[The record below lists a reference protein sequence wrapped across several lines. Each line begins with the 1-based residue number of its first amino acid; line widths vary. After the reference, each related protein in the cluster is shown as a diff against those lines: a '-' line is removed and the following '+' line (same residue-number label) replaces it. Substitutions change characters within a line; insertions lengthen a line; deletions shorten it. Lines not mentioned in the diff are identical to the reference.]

1 MKLLIL
7 EDSKALA
14 KIIAMKIS
22 RSLELDIDIA
32 SSLEEAK
39 ELTKNNNHYLLALLD
54 LYLPDAEGDEVV
66 DYFLEKGIPS
76 IVMTASIDKELQKK
90 ISKKNI
96 IDYVLKDRAESIEY
110 MITTINRVL
119 KNKRHTVLIVDDS
132 EVYRNQIEKTLKTQL
147 INTVTAKDGQEA
159 MEIMRSNYDITLLIT
174 DYHMPRVDGL
184 ELTIALRKKYK
195 KDRFPIIGTST
206 DEEIS
211 IAFLK
216 YGVNDFIKK
225 PFFKEELST
234 RVNNTLDALEN
245 VQKLHAFA
253 NTDFLTQVSNR
264 KHFYHDMQMYY
275 KKSKKEN
282 TPFALAMIDIDFFKN
297 VNDTYGHDV
306 GDDVIKLLAKT
317 IKDNIK
323 GQDIVARFGGEEFC
337 VVLKDIP
344 AQAAENFFEMLR
356 EKVAAIRITVDEERQ
371 ISFTI
376 SIGVVTDYHDS
387 LEEMLV
393 KSDKHLY
400 QAKNNGRNRVCSQ
413 EKCAL
418 A

>member
-22 RSLELDIDIA
+22 RSLELDVDIA
-32 SSLEEAK
+32 RSLEEAK
-39 ELTKNNNHYLLALLD
+39 QFTEKNHYLIALID

-66 DYFLEKGIPS
+66 DYFVEKGIPS
-76 IVMTASIDKELQKK
+76 IVMTASIDKELQKN

-96 IDYVLKDRAESIEY
+96 IDYVLKDRTESLDY
-110 MITTINRVL
+110 MIAIVNRVL

-132 EVYRNQIEKTLKTQL
+132 QVYRTQIKKTLTTQL
-147 INTVTAKDGQEA
+147 INTITAKDGEEA
-159 MEIMRSNYDITLLIT
+159 LEIMNSNYDVTLLIT
-174 DYHMPRVDGL
+174 DYHMPKVDGL

-206 DEEIS
+206 DEESS
-211 IAFLK
+211 IRFLK
-216 YGVNDFIKK
+216 YGVNDFIQK

-245 VQKLHAFA
+245 VQKLHDFA

-264 KHFYHDMQMYY
+264 KHFYYDMGIYY
-275 KKSKKEN
+275 EKAVKEN
-282 TPFALAMIDIDFFKN
+282 TTFALAMIDIDFFKN

-317 IKDNIK
+317 IKENIK

-344 AQAAENFFEMLR
+344 AQAAEKFFEMLR
-356 EKVAAIRITVDEERQ
+356 EKVAAMHITVDEERQ

-387 LEEMLV
+387 LEEMV
-393 KSDKHLY
+393 IESDKHLY